1 VNAVPPDRTLT
12 VVVAD
17 AHEATRAGIAMALRG
32 HRFEVVAEAESAAA
46 TVEAALR
53 ERPDFCVMDADLRDA
68 VAAAAEVA
76 GKLPDT
82 AVVMLAGTVDDDR
95 LFAALRAGAQ
105 GYLLKDMDA
114 GRLPHALRGVMAGEA
129 ALPRTLVTRLID
141 ELRGQSRRRHSAAIE
156 GRGIVL
162 TAREWDVAEMLR
174 AGLSTRQ
181 MADRMA
187 ISPVTVRRHVSELLR
202 KLDAPSRGAL
212 VEMLDGTGV
221 QD

>member
-1 VNAVPPDRTLT
+1 VNAVPPERTLT

-32 HRFEVVAEAESAAA
+32 HHFELVAEAESAAA

-53 ERPDFCVMDADLRDA
+53 ERPDFCVIDADLRDA
-68 VAAAAEVA
+68 VSAAAEVA
-76 GKLPDT
+76 SELPDT
-82 AVVMLAGTVDDDR
+82 AVVMLAATVDDDR

-141 ELRGQSRRRHSAAIE
+141 ELRGQSRRRRSAAID

-181 MADRMA
+181 MADRLA

-202 KLDAPSRGAL
+202 KLDAPSREAL
-212 VEMLDGTGV
+212 VEMLDETGV

>member
-1 VNAVPPDRTLT
+1 MSEAGALR

-17 AHEATRAGIAMALRG
+17 AHAPTRAGIAMALRG
-32 HRFEVVAEAESAAA
+32 DDFEVVAEAESAPAA
-46 TVEAALR
+46 VEAARR
-53 ERPDFCVMDADLRDA
+53 ERPDFCVLDADLGGV
-68 VAAAAEVA
+68 VAAVTEIATDVPE
-76 GKLPDT
+76 T
-82 AVVMLAGTVDDDR
+82 AVVMLAAAVDDER
-95 LFAALRAGAQ
+95 LFAALRGGAQ

-129 ALPRTLVTRLID
+129 ALPRALVTRLID
-141 ELRGQSRRRHSAAIE
+141 EFRGRSRRRHSAALD

-174 AGLSTRQ
+174 AGLSTKQ
-181 MADRMA
+181 MADRLG

-202 KLDAPSRGAL
+202 KVDVPSREAL
-212 VEMLDGTGV
+212 VDLLEKPSV